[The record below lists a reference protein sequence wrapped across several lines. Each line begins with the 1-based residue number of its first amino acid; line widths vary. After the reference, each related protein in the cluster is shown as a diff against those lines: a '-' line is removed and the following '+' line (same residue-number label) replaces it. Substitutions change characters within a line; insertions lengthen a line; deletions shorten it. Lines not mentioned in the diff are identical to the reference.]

1 MNVIKLMEYSRLLR
15 HNYLDAFS
23 KLPWEEFV
31 KDRGASFDSLRNIFL
46 HCVDVLDYFA
56 NHLFQGDAERKRVNF
71 DEYNNFEKIKDY
83 VERVEAGAGVYLSK
97 ITPEEL
103 SRKVERKFTDGTVVN
118 LTIEDW
124 FVHIFQEET
133 HHRGEFIAILWSM
146 DIEPPHLGWARFVSR

>member
-46 HCVDVLDYFA
+46 HCVDILDFFV
-56 NHLFQGDAERKRVNF
+56 NHLFRGDAERKRVNF

>member
-1 MNVIKLMEYSRLLR
+1 MDVIKLMEYSRLLR

-23 KLPWEEFV
+23 KLPWDEFV

-46 HCVDVLDYFA
+46 HCVDIFDFFF

-71 DEYNNFEKIKDY
+71 DEYDNFNKITDY
-83 VERVEAGAGVYLSK
+83 VQRVESEAEVYLNK

-103 SRKVERKFTDGTVVN
+103 LRKVERTFTDGTVVK
-118 LTIEDW
+118 LTVEDW
-124 FVHIFQEET
+124 FINIFQEET

-146 DIEPPHLGWARFVSR
+146 DIEPPHLAWARYVSK

>member
-1 MNVIKLMEYSRLLR
+1 MDVIKLMEYNQLLR

-23 KLPWEEFV
+23 KPPWEEFV

-46 HCVDVLDYFA
+46 HCVDISDFFF
-56 NHLFQGDAERKRVNF
+56 NRLFQGDAERKRVKF
-71 DEYNNFEKIKDY
+71 DEYDNFEKIKDY
-83 VERVEAGAGVYLSK
+83 VQRVESGAKEYSSK

-103 SRKVERKFTDGTVVN
+103 SRKVERKFSDGTVVN

-124 FVHIFQEET
+124 FIQIFQEET

-146 DIEPPHLGWARFVSR
+146 DIEPPHLGWARFISR